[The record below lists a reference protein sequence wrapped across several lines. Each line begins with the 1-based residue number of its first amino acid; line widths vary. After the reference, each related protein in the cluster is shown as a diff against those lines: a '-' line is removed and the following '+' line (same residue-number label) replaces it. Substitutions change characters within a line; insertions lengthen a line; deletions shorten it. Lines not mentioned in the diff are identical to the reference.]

1 MIRTLPLAFRY
12 VAYYRV
18 RTLILVICVSL
29 ALFLPLT
36 VHVLVGQYHRIMI
49 QRAEQTP
56 LVIGARGSVYDLTLA
71 ALYFRGSLDRRITME
86 EVHLIRDG
94 GLATPAPMHL
104 RYTAGG
110 YPIVGTTLD
119 YFDFRSL
126 EMRQGRPPQLLGDV
140 VLGASVARRL
150 NLSVGD
156 KLLSDDEQLYD
167 LSSTYP
173 LLMRVV
179 GVLRETGTADDGIIL
194 ADIRTTWVIEGIGH
208 GHEAAQNVT
217 DPTMIRGFSRNNV
230 VMSAALPR
238 YNEIT
243 AQDLDSF
250 HFHGDPAEFPV
261 SAIIAL
267 PRDRKSQTILK
278 NRYPE
283 SGDVQVIVPSVV
295 VDEIMDVVLRVKK
308 LFDAVFTTV
317 LASTVLFLLLVM
329 LLSARIRRREFQTL
343 TRIGCSRSTVLAM
356 QAGELG
362 LILSAAVVIA
372 AAMLAGVMW
381 CVVRFDVLL

>member
-1 MIRTLPLAFRY
+1 MIRTLPLALRY
-12 VAYYRV
+12 VAFYRV
-18 RTLILVICVSL
+18 RTLILVVCVSL
-29 ALFLPLT
+29 SLFLPLT
-36 VHVLVGQYHRIMI
+36 VHVLVRQYHRVMI
-49 QRAEQTP
+49 ERAEQTP
-56 LVIGARGSVYDLTLA
+56 LVIGARGSVYDLALA
-71 ALYFRGSLDRRITME
+71 SLYFKGSLDQRITME
-86 EVHLIRDG
+86 EVHRIRDG
-94 GLATPAPMHL
+94 GLATPLPMYV

-110 YPIVGTTLD
+110 YPIVGATLD

-126 EMRQGRPPQLLGDV
+126 QMRQGTPPQLLGDV

-150 NLSVGD
+150 NLHVGD
-156 KLLSDDEQLYD
+156 KLLSDDETLYD
-167 LSSTYP
+167 ISSAYP

-179 GVLRETGTADDGIIL
+179 GVLRETGTADDLVIL
-194 ADIRTTWVIEGIGH
+194 TDIRTTWVIEGIGH
-208 GHEAAQNVT
+208 GHAAAQNVT
-217 DPTMIRGFSRNNV
+217 DPTMIRGFSQDNV

-243 AQDLDSF
+243 AEDLDSF

-267 PRDRKSQTILK
+267 PRDGKSQTILK
-278 NRYPE
+278 DRYPE
-283 SGDVQVIVPSVV
+283 SGDVQAIVPSAVV
-295 VDEIMDVVLRVKK
+295 GEMMDVVFRVKK
-308 LFDAVFTTV
+308 LFDAVFAAV

-329 LLSARIRRREFQTL
+329 LLSARIRRSEFQTL

-356 QAGELG
+356 QAGELS

-381 CVVRFDVLL
+381 YVVRFDVLL